1 MAADDGIL
9 RQKSLEVLS
18 RREVFAPMPML
29 SWIWYGSVMFGL
41 KLYECQLYLHKLCM
55 KLGGFV
61 SCSMVVLVFFNS

>member
-1 MAADDGIL
+1 
-9 RQKSLEVLS
+9 
-18 RREVFAPMPML
+18 MPML